1 MRSAFLGA
9 LLERARTDQRIY
21 VITPD
26 LGFSVLE
33 PFKEAYPERF
43 MNVGIAEQSAV
54 GVASGL
60 ALGGFIPYIYSI
72 IPFAVMRCYEQIRV
86 DAAYMKLPV
95 RIVGVGAGLT
105 YGAQGAT
112 HHALEDV
119 ALMRALPNM
128 TVYSPGDPVET
139 RHVTTASFDIPGP
152 VYIRLGKNGERILH
166 HDEQENPVMI
176 GTMIPMIEG
185 DQLTVLATGPA
196 LALAHEWVQRL
207 REEDVPLR
215 AALYSVPTIKPLD
228 EEALRAQ
235 IRLGRPL
242 ITIEEHSI
250 IGGLGSAVA
259 ELVAE
264 SGATVRFRRMGLP
277 DSFIHDVGSQAYLR
291 GRAGLTYDAFY
302 QMAKGVMSG

>member
-1 MRSAFLGA
+1 MRSAFIET
-9 LLERARTDQRIY
+9 LLERARTDKRI
-21 VITPD
+21 VVVTPD

-33 PFKEAYPERF
+33 PFKEAFPERF
-43 MNVGIAEQSAV
+43 INAGIAEQSAV

-60 ALGGFIPYIYSI
+60 ALGGFVPYVYSI

-128 TVYSPGDPVET
+128 TVCSPGDPIET
-139 RHVTTASFDIPGP
+139 RLLTRASFDIPGP
-152 VYIRLGKNGERILH
+152 MYIRLGKNGEQALH
-166 HDEQENPVMI
+166 EP
-176 GTMIPMIEG
+176 G
-185 DQLTVLATGPA
+185 DQPDCGKMITITAGEQLAVLATGPA
-196 LALAHEWVQRL
+196 LALASDWVQRL
-207 REEDVPLR
+207 RGESVPLR
-215 AALYSVPTIKPLD
+215 AELMSVPTIKPLD
-228 EEALRAQ
+228 TETVCRLV
-235 IRLGRPL
+235 RLGRPI

-259 ELVAE
+259 EWIAE
-264 SGATVRFRRMGLP
+264 NGAVVPFKRMGLP
-277 DSFIHDVGSQAYLR
+277 DSFMHDVGSQAYLR
-291 GRAGLTYDAFY
+291 ERAGLTYEAFY
-302 QMAKGVMSG
+302 ETVKGVMS